1 MIYAPI
7 KGLFSLSTLTS
18 HKEKSCLA
26 MQNYRTKKRF
36 GQHFLN
42 DFSVIEKLIFEINPN
57 PDDKIVEIG
66 PGLGALTFPMLDKI
80 NALDVVEID
89 RDVIARLKQK
99 NDPKLTTHGVDAL
112 KFDFASL
119 QEDQAKLRIV
129 GNLPY
134 NISTPLIFHLLD
146 FKYKISDMHFM
157 LQNEVVKRI
166 TAEPNSKAYGRLSVM
181 VQYHCKT
188 EYLFFVGPESFDPP
202 PKVDSAILRLSPW
215 QDQPHQAK
223 NEKHLSEIVAQAFSM
238 RRKTLRNNLKKI
250 ISAEQIEELGI
261 DPSRRAENLAI
272 SDFVK
277 LSNLVTDQFNG
288 QN

>member
-1 MIYAPI
+1 
-7 KGLFSLSTLTS
+7 
-18 HKEKSCLA
+18 
-26 MQNYRTKKRF
+26 MQHYKTKKRF

-42 DFSVIEKLIFEINPN
+42 DYSVIEKLIYEINPN
-57 PDDKIVEIG
+57 AEDSIVEIG
-66 PGLGALTFPMLDKI
+66 PGLGALTFPLLEKI

-89 RDVIARLKQK
+89 RDVISRLQQR
-99 NDPKLTTHGVDAL
+99 NEAKLTIHGVDAL
-112 KFDFASL
+112 KFDFSSL
-119 QEDQAKLRIV
+119 QKSDKKLRVV

-146 FKYKISDMHFM
+146 FKDKISDMHFM

-166 TAEPNSKAYGRLSVM
+166 TAEPNSKTYGRLSVM

-215 QDQPHQAK
+215 QDQPVKA
-223 NEKHLSEIVAQAFSM
+223 NDEKHLSEMVALAFSM

-250 ISAEQIEELGI
+250 ISAEQIEKLGI
-261 DPSRRAENLAI
+261 DPSHRAENLGI

-277 LSNLVTDQFNG
+277 LSNFITSLPNG
-288 QN
+288 QS

>member
-1 MIYAPI
+1 
-7 KGLFSLSTLTS
+7 
-18 HKEKSCLA
+18 
-26 MQNYRTKKRF
+26 MQNYKTKKRF

-42 DFSVIEKLIFEINPN
+42 DFSVIEKLIYEINPN
-57 PDDKIVEIG
+57 ANDKIVEIG
-66 PGLGALTFPMLDKI
+66 PGLGALSFPLLEKTDQ
-80 NALDVVEID
+80 LDVVEID
-89 RDVIARLKQK
+89 RDVIARLEQK
-99 NDPKLTTHGVDAL
+99 NNPKLSIHGVDAL
-112 KFDFASL
+112 DFDFSSL
-119 QEDQAKLRIV
+119 RKNQKKLRIV

-146 FKYKISDMHFM
+146 FKDDISDMHFM

-166 TAEPNSKAYGRLSVM
+166 TAESNSKAYGRLSVM

-215 QDQPHQAK
+215 KDQPYKAK
-223 NEKHLSEIVAQAFSM
+223 DEKHLSQLVAQAFSM

-250 ISAEQIEELGI
+250 MSSEQIEQLEI
-261 DPSRRAENLAI
+261 DPSNRAENLNI

-277 LSNLVTDQFNG
+277 LSNFVTDQS
-288 QN
+288 Q